1 MSCCAFNWSM
11 IGAVLAGLAVI
22 LGAFAAHGIDGYFA
36 EKYEGQT
43 KIVAGS
49 EVPAAQKYLK
59 DFKTGAE
66 YQMYHALALILV
78 GFAGLTSHK
87 KKLLNIAGWC
97 FLLGIIFFSG
107 SLYVLTLS
115 GQTFWGA
122 IAPIGGT
129 LFIVGWFTFAAGV
142 CCCGSNS
149 DSEILSGPETPSS
162 T

>member
-1 MSCCAFNWSM
+1 MSCCSVNWST
-11 IGAVLAGLAVI
+11 IGASLGGLAVI
-22 LGAFAAHGIDGYFA
+22 LGAFAAHGLDGHFA
-36 EKYEGQT
+36 KKYAGQV
-43 KIVAGS
+43 KMVAGV
-49 EVPAAQKYLK
+49 EVPTAQKYLN
-59 DFKTGAE
+59 DFKTGAQ
-66 YQMYHALALILV
+66 YQMYHSLALLML
-78 GFAGLTSHK
+78 GFAGLTSQK

-129 LFIVGWFTFAAGV
+129 LLIVGWFAFAAGV
-142 CCCGSNS
+142 CCCGGSAT
-149 DSEILSGPETPSS
+149 DMVTGPETPSS

>member
-1 MSCCAFNWSM
+1 MSCCSFNWST

-22 LGAFAAHGIDGYFA
+22 LGAFAAHGLDKYFA
-36 EKYEGQT
+36 EKYAGQVKSVT
-43 KIVAGS
+43 GS
-49 EVPAAQKYLK
+49 EIPTAQKYLN
-59 DFKTGAE
+59 DFKTGAQ
-66 YQMYHALALILV
+66 YQMYHALALIFV
-78 GFAGLTSHK
+78 GMAGMTTRK

-107 SLYVLTLS
+107 SLYVLTLT

-129 LFIVGWFTFAAGV
+129 LFIIGWFVLAAAICV
-142 CCCGSNS
+142 CGGNS
-149 DSEILSGPETPSS
+149 DSELLSGPETPSS